1 MSDLSYMIW
10 FLATAA
16 MTITVLTVGTL
27 AASGMLPGRE
37 DGRRRTAPGGRAP
50 HRDALTQATAPDA
63 VHRTLPAR
71 TGLEQ
76 HPDHEHRAA

>member
-16 MTITVLTVGTL
+16 MTITVLTAGTL
-27 AASGMLPGRE
+27 AAAGMLPGRE
-37 DGRRRTAPGGRAP
+37 HGRRHTAPRRRAP
-50 HRDALTQATAPDA
+50 DRVALTQATASDA
-63 VHRTLPAR
+63 VHRTRPAPA
-71 TGLEQ
+71 GLQE

>member
-27 AASGMLPGRE
+27 AAAGMLPGRE
-37 DGRRRTAPGGRAP
+37 RGRRRTGSRS
-50 HRDALTQATAPDA
+50 RVTRVALTETAA
-63 VHRTLPAR
+63 AGAGRR
-71 TGLEQ
+71 TGPNPADVQ
-76 HPDHEHRAA
+76 RHSDPEHWAA